1 MGDSPMPGAR
11 TDHVTGTIDEDGAA
25 SVLPAAQHGVCVNCG
40 YDVTLRVVATEGT
53 RRTFQWVLSDQLAR
67 PGRRCYE
74 AAMPAYHW
82 ADGATA
88 AVYHVDLT
96 RLSRRA

>member
-1 MGDSPMPGAR
+1 MP
-11 TDHVTGTIDEDGAA
+11 VIAA
-25 SVLPAAQHGVCVNCG
+25 ADAGPVPTPEVALPAAPHGICVNCG

-53 RRTFQWVLSDQLAR
+53 RRTYQWVPSDEPAR
-67 PGRRCYE
+67 PGRWCYE

-88 AVYHVDLT
+88 AVYHVST
-96 RLSRRA
+96 

>member
-1 MGDSPMPGAR
+1 MPAIDAA
-11 TDHVTGTIDEDGAA
+11 DHVTGTVDTVDEDGAT
-25 SVLPAAQHGVCVNCG
+25 SVLPAVPHGICVNCG

-53 RRTFQWVLSDQLAR
+53 RRTYQWVPFDEPAR

-74 AAMPAYHW
+74 AAIPAYHW

-88 AVYHVDLT
+88 AVYHVST
-96 RLSRRA
+96 